1 MATRIDPFSS
11 QHLEAACRVLADTE
25 RGLSGTQIERLLQ
38 EIEVADTSPGITK
51 WKRLFNALAGAQNRH
66 QIGNHLIMSINRA
79 MNPVNYARDP
89 ATFTWR
95 RDELNVVL
103 AFSGFYVREDGKV
116 GHADKATTLDAA
128 RARAG
133 RLKAALESRVVHAE
147 VLNYCRA
154 ELLDENYFHAVF
166 EATKGVAERIRLLS
180 GLHGD
185 GADLVSKAFAGQQ
198 PILTLGSPTTES
210 EKSEQKGFAN
220 LLIGLF
226 GAVRNA
232 GPCTQDELAYVRAG
246 RTGHPEAGV
255 ADSPQAGRRHESR
268 RRIAIT
274 EREEWTRRSLSS
286 LGKGSFRPRSPH
298 ATFAAGSMRASCG
311 LACPH

>member
-1 MATRIDPFSS
+1 MTRIPPFSS
-11 QHLEAACRVLADTE
+11 QQLEAACRILADTE

-38 EIEVADTSPGITK
+38 EINIADVSPSTTK
-51 WKRLFNALAGAQNRH
+51 WKRLFNALAGAQNQH
-66 QIGNHLIMSINRA
+66 QVGNHLIMFINRT
-79 MNPVNYARDP
+79 MSPVNYVRAA
-89 ATFTWR
+89 ATFAWR

-116 GHADKATTLDAA
+116 VHADKATTLDAA

-166 EATKGVAERIRLLS
+166 EATKGVAERIRLMS

-185 GADLVSKAFAGQQ
+185 GTDLVTKAFAGQQ
-198 PILTLGSPTTES
+198 PVLALGPLITES

-226 GAVRNA
+226 GAVRNPLA
-232 GPCTQDELAYVRAG
+232 HAPKTNWPMSEQDALDILTLVSLIHRKLDG
-246 RTGHPEAGV
+246 T
-255 ADSPQAGRRHESR
+255 SK
-268 RRIAIT
+268 IA
-274 EREEWTRRSLSS
+274 
-286 LGKGSFRPRSPH
+286 
-298 ATFAAGSMRASCG
+298 AV
-311 LACPH
+311 

>member
-11 QHLEAACRVLADTE
+11 QNLEAACRVLADTE

-66 QIGNHLIMSINRA
+66 QIGNHLIMFINRA
-79 MNPVNYARDP
+79 MNPVNYAHDP

-180 GLHGD
+180 GLNGD

-198 PILTLGSPTTES
+198 PVLTLGSLTTES

-226 GAVRNA
+226 GAVRNPLA
-232 GPCTQDELAYVRAG
+232 HAPKTNWPMSEQDALDILTLVSLIHRKLDGA
-246 RTGHPEAGV
+246 TKV
-255 ADSPQAGRRHESR
+255 AAVSQ
-268 RRIAIT
+268 
-274 EREEWTRRSLSS
+274 
-286 LGKGSFRPRSPH
+286 
-298 ATFAAGSMRASCG
+298 
-311 LACPH
+311 

>member
-1 MATRIDPFSS
+1 MATRIAPFSS

-38 EIEVADTSPGITK
+38 EIEVADTSPGMTK
-51 WKRLFNALAGAQNRH
+51 WKRLFNALAGVQNQH
-66 QIGNHLIMSINRA
+66 QVGNHLILFINRA

-89 ATFTWR
+89 AAFSWR

-116 GHADKATTLDAA
+116 GHADKARTLDDA

-154 ELLDENYFHAVF
+154 ELLDKNYFHAVF
-166 EATKGVAERIRLLS
+166 EATKGVVERIRLLS
-180 GLHGD
+180 GLNGD
-185 GADLVSKAFAGQQ
+185 GADLVHKAFAGQQ
-198 PILTLGSPTTES
+198 PILILGPLTTES

-226 GAVRNA
+226 GAVRNPLA
-232 GPCTQDELAYVRAG
+232 HAPKTNWPMSEQDALDILTLVSLIHRKLDG
-246 RTGHPEAGV
+246 TTRV
-255 ADSPQAGRRHESR
+255 ATVSP
-268 RRIAIT
+268 
-274 EREEWTRRSLSS
+274 
-286 LGKGSFRPRSPH
+286 
-298 ATFAAGSMRASCG
+298 
-311 LACPH
+311 

>member
-1 MATRIDPFSS
+1 MIRVPLFSS

-38 EIEVADTSPGITK
+38 EIEIADPSPGMTK
-51 WKRLFNALAGAQNRH
+51 WKRLFNALAGAQNQH
-66 QIGNHLIMSINRA
+66 QVGNHLIMFINRA
-79 MNPVNYARDP
+79 MNPVNYARD
-89 ATFTWR
+89 AAAFAWR

-133 RLKAALESRVVHAE
+133 RLKAALESRTVHTE

-166 EATKGVAERIRLLS
+166 EATKGVAERIRQLS
-180 GLHGD
+180 GLSGD
-185 GADLVSKAFAGQQ
+185 GADLVNRAFSGQQ
-198 PILTLGSPTTES
+198 PVLALGPLSTES
-210 EKSEQKGFAN
+210 EKSEQKGFAH

-226 GAVRNA
+226 GAVRNPLA
-232 GPCTQDELAYVRAG
+232 HAPRTNWPMSEQDALDILTMISLIHRKLDLAQKI
-246 RTGHPEAGV
+246 
-255 ADSPQAGRRHESR
+255 S
-268 RRIAIT
+268 IA
-274 EREEWTRRSLSS
+274 
-286 LGKGSFRPRSPH
+286 P
-298 ATFAAGSMRASCG
+298 
-311 LACPH
+311 

>member
-38 EIEVADTSPGITK
+38 EIEIADTSPGMTK
-51 WKRLFNALAGAQNRH
+51 WKRLFNALAGAQNQH
-66 QIGNHLIMSINRA
+66 QIGNHLIMFINRA

-89 ATFTWR
+89 ATFAWR

-116 GHADKATTLDAA
+116 GHADKATMLDAA

-166 EATKGVAERIRLLS
+166 EATKGVAERIRQLS
-180 GLHGD
+180 GLNGD
-185 GADLVSKAFAGQQ
+185 GADLVNKAFAGQQ
-198 PILTLGSPTTES
+198 PLLALGALTTES

-220 LLIGLF
+220 LLVGLF
-226 GAVRNA
+226 GAVRNPLA
-232 GPCTQDELAYVRAG
+232 HAPKTNWPMSEQDALDILTLVSLIHRKLDG
-246 RTGHPEAGV
+246 TTKIV
-255 ADSPQAGRRHESR
+255 SVSP
-268 RRIAIT
+268 
-274 EREEWTRRSLSS
+274 
-286 LGKGSFRPRSPH
+286 
-298 ATFAAGSMRASCG
+298 
-311 LACPH
+311 